1 MNTPLYK
8 IFNNLFIGIFLIG
21 GWLGIHA
28 KSTDEFLDTVN
39 SGSSYQLIPTEDEFP
54 EGVPF
59 SPIHADSEEETVEED
74 LDDSDSSDKG
84 SFSSFVFQF
93 NSASKLIESNK
104 RQLLTELPR
113 YMLFHCWKYNCL

>member
-1 MNTPLYK
+1 MNTPFYK

-28 KSTDEFLDTVN
+28 KATGEFLDKVN
-39 SGSSYQLIPTEDEFP
+39 SGSTYQLIPTEEEFP
-54 EGVPF
+54 GLPPI
-59 SPIHADSEEETVEED
+59 SPIHTDSEEETVEED
-74 LDDSDSSDKG
+74 LDDSDSSDRG
-84 SFSSFVFQF
+84 SVSSFVFQL
-93 NSASKLIESNK
+93 NSEIKLIECNK